1 MPLVFGGA
9 VPHDPSMFVSPSEWT
24 KVHTAISAGLPQPP
38 QFESESTDEIRD
50 RLEKNFLQV
59 RERLAESRPDVVVL
73 VGDDQ
78 NEVFS
83 DALMPTLALF
93 LGETVSGTTNVALA
107 GQSLREN
114 HVELK
119 GMPKVAETIFSGLV
133 ERHFDVTRISEL
145 SPLSRPDGG
154 IGHAFT
160 RPASALG
167 LAHSTVA
174 VIPLFLNVYFPPLPS
189 AARCHSLGVAIR
201 EIVDQ
206 RPERVA
212 IVASGGLSHDIK
224 GPRAGWIDEPL
235 DRWLLSR
242 IESGDSD
249 ALKQVFQVDSASL
262 RGGTGELRNWIV
274 VAAAFQGWRPRV
286 VDYVPVYHMGT
297 GLAWA
302 LWEEA

>member
-1 MPLVFGGA
+1 MPLVFGAA
-9 VPHDPSMFVSPSEWT
+9 VPHDPSMFVSPSEWS
-24 KVHTAISAGLPQPP
+24 KVHSAISAGLPQPP
-38 QFESESTDEIRD
+38 QFETEATEEIRH
-50 RLEKNFLQV
+50 RLEKNFLHV
-59 RERLAESRPDVVVL
+59 KEGLAESRPDVVVL

-83 DALMPTLALF
+83 SALMPTLAIF
-93 LGETVSGTTNVALA
+93 LGESVSGTTNVALA

-119 GMPKVAETIFSGLV
+119 GRPKLAERIFSGLV
-133 ERHFDVTRISEL
+133 EREFDVTRISEL
-145 SPLSRPDGG
+145 SPLSRPEGG

-167 LAHSTVA
+167 VADCSVA

-189 AARCHSLGVAIR
+189 AARCYSLGIALR
-201 EIVDQ
+201 EILDE
-206 RPERVA
+206 RPENVA

-235 DRWLLSR
+235 DRWFLDR
-242 IESGDSD
+242 IESGDSE
-249 ALKQVFQVDSASL
+249 ALKQVFQVDSAAV

-274 VAAAFQGWRPRV
+274 AAAACHGWRSTV

-302 LWEEA
+302 VWEEA